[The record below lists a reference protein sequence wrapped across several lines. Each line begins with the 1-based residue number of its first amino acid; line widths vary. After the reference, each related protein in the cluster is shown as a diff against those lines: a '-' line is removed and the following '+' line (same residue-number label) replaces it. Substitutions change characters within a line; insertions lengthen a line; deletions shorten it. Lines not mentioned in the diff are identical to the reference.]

1 MVREFDRINDWH
13 FSELSD
19 MYLGRPWSLCLQCV
33 DFGDSCAVRSCFAP
47 RSPLSDEAIS
57 YSSTIVA
64 SEIGAATVMNHNELH
79 RLWGTFSS
87 DYLSG
92 S

>member
-47 RSPLSDEAIS
+47 GSPPFGEAVS
-57 YSSTIVA
+57 YSSKIVA
-64 SEIGAATVMNHNELH
+64 TGHGAATNLNRIELH
-79 RLWGTFSS
+79 LWETF
-87 DYLSG
+87 D
-92 S
+92 